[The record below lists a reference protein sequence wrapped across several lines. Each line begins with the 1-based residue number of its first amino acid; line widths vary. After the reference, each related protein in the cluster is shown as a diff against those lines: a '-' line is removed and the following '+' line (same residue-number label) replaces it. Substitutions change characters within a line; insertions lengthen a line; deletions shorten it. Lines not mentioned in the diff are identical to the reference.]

1 MQPVSRPTLQL
12 NISFIYL
19 INNGNLKSS
28 FIYTQKLIQYLI
40 WSSSLISSS

>member
-1 MQPVSRPTLQL
+1 MQSVSRPTLQL

-19 INNGNLKSS
+19 INIGKLTPS
-28 FIYTQKLIQYLI
+28 FMYTQKLIKYLI